1 VGSYWRSPDVESG
14 SNGGGGF
21 FLCAASDQLN
31 LGGGGGGGGCSNM
44 VVRGAPARVSRALGC
59 EIRGVRFIGLVR
71 GSEFVYNL

>member
-1 VGSYWRSPDVESG
+1 VRSIRSIEF
-14 SNGGGGF
+14 GGGG
-21 FLCAASDQLN
+21 D
-31 LGGGGGGGGCSNM
+31 GGCSNM